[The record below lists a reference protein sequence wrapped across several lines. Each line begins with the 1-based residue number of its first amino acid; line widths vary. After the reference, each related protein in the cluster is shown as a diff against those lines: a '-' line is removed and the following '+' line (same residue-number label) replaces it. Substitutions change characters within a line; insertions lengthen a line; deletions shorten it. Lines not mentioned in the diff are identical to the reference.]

1 MKKVLSFVCAVAV
14 AATCT
19 ATAFAAD
26 DTATP
31 GQIAQQVI
39 GQMHGSNLDRDQC
52 KQVIDQVLKP
62 LTQGGETPVS
72 KAIEAWGIWHLAM
85 QNCMPPA

>member
-39 GQMHGSNLDRDQC
+39 GQVHGDNL
-52 KQVIDQVLKP
+52 
-62 LTQGGETPVS
+62 
-72 KAIEAWGIWHLAM
+72 
-85 QNCMPPA
+85 NPA

>member
-31 GQIAQQVI
+31 GQIAQEVI
-39 GQMHGSNLDRDQC
+39 GQ
-52 KQVIDQVLKP
+52 V
-62 LTQGGETPVS
+62 QGG
-72 KAIEAWGIWHLAM
+72 
-85 QNCMPPA
+85 N